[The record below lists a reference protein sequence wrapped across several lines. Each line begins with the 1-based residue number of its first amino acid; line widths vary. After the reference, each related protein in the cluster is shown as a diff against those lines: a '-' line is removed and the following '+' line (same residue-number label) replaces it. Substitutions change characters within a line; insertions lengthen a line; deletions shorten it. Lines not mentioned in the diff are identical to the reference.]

1 LVIKNPWTCHYDP
14 MASSSLSGSTSAELD
29 APPAPPRAA
38 AADERLR
45 TMLAAH
51 YDFIWRLLRRL
62 GLPSDR
68 AEDATQKVFFVA
80 SGRLDQIKADSERS
94 FLFGTA
100 LRVASETRRDA
111 SWRREQLRAEPPET
125 ADPAPL
131 ADELIDRS
139 RARALLDDILDA
151 MEEDVRVVF
160 VLFELEGLKTGE
172 VAELLALPMG
182 TVASRLRRARALF
195 QTMVTR
201 LRARGAMR

>member
-1 LVIKNPWTCHYDP
+1 
-14 MASSSLSGSTSAELD
+14 MASSSLSGSASAELD
-29 APPAPPRAA
+29 ATPARRA

-45 TMLAAH
+45 AMLAAH

-62 GLPSDR
+62 GLPSDQ
-68 AEDATQKVFFVA
+68 AEDGAQKVFFVA
-80 SGRLDQIKADSERS
+80 SGRLEQIKSGSERS

-111 SWRREQLRAEPPET
+111 SSRREDLRAEPPET

-131 ADELIDRS
+131 ADELIDRG

-151 MEEDVRVVF
+151 MEEDARVVF
-160 VLFELEGLKTGE
+160 VLFELEGLKTSE
-172 VAELLALPMG
+172 VAELLGIPAG

>member
-1 LVIKNPWTCHYDP
+1 MIKSRGTCHYDT
-14 MASSSLSGSTSAELD
+14 MASSSLSGCASAELD
-29 APPAPPRAA
+29 ATPARRA

-45 TMLAAH
+45 AMLAEH

-68 AEDATQKVFFVA
+68 AEDAAQKVFFVA
-80 SGRLDQIKADSERS
+80 SGRLDEIKARSERS

-100 LRVASETRRDA
+100 LRVASEARRDA
-111 SWRREQLRAEPPET
+111 SWRRERLQAEPPD
-125 ADPAPL
+125 AVDPAPL
-131 ADELIDRS
+131 ADELIDRG
-139 RARALLDDILDA
+139 RARAMLDDILDG

-160 VLFELEGLKTGE
+160 VLFELEGVKTGE
-172 VAELLALPMG
+172 VAELLGLPMG
-182 TVASRLRRARALF
+182 TVASRLRRGREQF

>member
-1 LVIKNPWTCHYDP
+1 LVIKTRGTSHYDS
-14 MASSSLSGSTSAELD
+14 MASSSLPGSSSGELD
-29 APPAPPRAA
+29 AVPARRA

-45 TMLAAH
+45 AMIAAH
-51 YDFIWRLLRRL
+51 YDFLWRLLRRL
-62 GLPSDR
+62 GLPPDR
-68 AEDATQKVFFVA
+68 AEDATQRVFFTA
-80 SGRLDQIKADSERS
+80 SRRLDQIEAPSERS

-100 LRVASETRRDA
+100 LRVASEA
-111 SWRREQLRAEPPET
+111 RREASSRREDLRAETPER

-160 VLFELEGLKTGE
+160 VLFELEGLTTSE
-172 VAELLALPMG
+172 VAELLRLPMG
-182 TVASRLRRARALF
+182 TVASRLRRARTLF
-195 QTMVTR
+195 QTIVTR